1 MRCASNG
8 AHDYQKGPP
17 TSKEELGHPA
27 PGLQVLLDIKGIVAI
42 LRASGSAKRLSKTF
56 DFCGKCLG
64 VSDEKTV
71 PKVGG
76 DMKVS
81 EAAFVDNGGGK
92 IVVSVWQ
99 EAHRA
104 LESLQVGVG
113 LAIIGCSATYAGESN
128 SEVKLNIW
136 PGVHVS
142 TAGAQAQS
150 LTSLDATS
158 LATETLTPT
167 FAPGQDLAT
176 LVEGEAHPTC
186 AAALGDA
193 VCLAGPITFQI
204 NRCLLDPPLQ
214 EELLYTRDGRL
225 FIRNCRLRDGTGGV
239 DVDVV
244 SSAVPAIYDCAS
256 EAEVKEQIGAQS
268 LTSTKMRVNA
278 RGVLRNESGAQRKY
292 IVKLEFSPMGAV
304 VSMTAMRLSLGLS
317 TVSDDVVLPAPA
329 SRIFDA
335 PMLGLALRRDSGE
348 PVGAFRVLL
357 LVRGTTETDV
367 DPIDDQLPM
376 AQQAFK
382 VTSPSACCLLSDGA
396 FHINL
401 VGYCSFK
408 NMMAYRLDKETALV
422 LVSAVATA
430 APGSASAASDGARV
444 AGGPSA
450 SGPLVATVEHIQ
462 KVSKDEVAAL
472 TLSMGAEWK
481 SVLAEASAQGTSP
494 GPLSSKESEYWSV
507 ERAKKVRRVQS
518 EPQSPLASAAALR
531 ALQN

>member
-1 MRCASNG
+1 M
-8 AHDYQKGPP
+8 
-17 TSKEELGHPA
+17 
-27 PGLQVLLDIKGIVAI
+27 DIKGIVAI

-56 DFCGKCLG
+56 DFCGKFLG
-64 VSDEKTV
+64 VSDQKTIC
-71 PKVGG
+71 KAGA

-81 EAAFVDNGGGK
+81 EATFVDNGGGK

-99 EAHRA
+99 DAHRA
-104 LESLQVGVG
+104 LESLQAGVG
-113 LAIIGCSATYAGESN
+113 LAIIGCSATYVGEAN

-136 PGVHVS
+136 PGAHVS

-193 VCLAGPITFQI
+193 VCPAGPITWQI
-204 NRCLLDPPLQ
+204 NRCLLDAPLQ

-225 FIRNCRLRDGTGGV
+225 FIKSCRLRDGTGGV

-256 EAEVKEQIGAQS
+256 EAEVKEQLDAQS
-268 LTSTKMRVNA
+268 LTSAKMRVNA
-278 RGVLRNESGAQRKY
+278 RGVLRNESGAPRKY
-292 IVKLEFSPMGAV
+292 VVKVEPSPLGAV

-329 SRIFDA
+329 CRIFDA

-357 LVRGTTETDV
+357 LVRGTTVTDV

-376 AQQAFK
+376 AQQTFK
-382 VTSPSACCLLSDGA
+382 VTSPSACCLLSDPA

-408 NMMAYRLDKETALV
+408 NMMAHRLDKETALV
-422 LVSAVATA
+422 LASAVATA
-430 APGSASAASDGARV
+430 APGLASAASATAL

-450 SGPLVATVEHIQ
+450 SGPLVATVEHMQ

-481 SVLAEASAQGTSP
+481 SILAEAGAQGTSP
-494 GPLSSKESEYWSV
+494 GPLSSKEEEHWSA

-518 EPQSPLASAAALR
+518 EPQSPVAAASAAALR
-531 ALQN
+531 ALRE